1 MMDLKEVVSKPV
13 QNILSPE
20 IINKEKIKTNTF
32 NKDSSKEEISYYKSS
47 VTRKLSVKN
56 EKDNKSV

>member
-1 MMDLKEVVSKPV
+1 MVDLKEVLSKSV

-32 NKDSSKEEISYYKSS
+32 NNNSSNEEMRDYENS
-47 VTRKLSVKN
+47 VTRKLSVKD
-56 EKDNKSV
+56 EKGQ

>member
-1 MMDLKEVVSKPV
+1 MVDLKEALSKSV

-32 NKDSSKEEISYYKSS
+32 NNNSSKEEMSDYENS
-47 VTRKLSVKN
+47 VTRKLSVKD
-56 EKDNKSV
+56 EKGQ

>member
-1 MMDLKEVVSKPV
+1 MVDLKEVLSKSV

-32 NKDSSKEEISYYKSS
+32 NNTSSKEEMSDYENS
-47 VTRKLSVKN
+47 VTRKLSVKD
-56 EKDNKSV
+56 EKGQ

>member
-1 MMDLKEVVSKPV
+1 MDLKEVVSKPV